1 MMIRRM
7 LLVLA
12 CAAVA
17 WGLLL
22 SSDAQAQ
29 QAYGRQWG
37 ASYSTQDW
45 NRMYHY
51 PYVWYPQN
59 FWGEDYYRSSED
71 MYYRYPPEM
80 RIPVY
85 NRQWHN
91 PYPETLLNWWHRPVR
106 YPEPRRYHQG
116 HHFHL
121 DVF

>member
-1 MMIRRM
+1 MVRSM

-17 WGLLL
+17 LALLCP
-22 SSDAQAQ
+22 SEAQAQ
-29 QAYGRQWG
+29 QAFGQQWG
-37 ASYSTQDW
+37 SYYHTQDW

-71 MYYRYPPEM
+71 MYHRYPPEM
-80 RIPVY
+80 RVPVY

-91 PYPETLLNWWHRPVR
+91 YYPETLPRWWHRPVR
-106 YPEPRRYHQG
+106 APEPRRYHQG